1 MRPVSAG
8 GFLEAEQGAR
18 LLVDSSLAAQ
28 VVPGVLHILL
38 NDTAWERSRRGLPPE
53 NPDPSEAKV
62 AISNS
67 RVVSPGSLSSV
78 KRIFVPVT

>member
-1 MRPVSAG
+1 MGAG
-8 GFLEAEQGAR
+8 GGAEAEEGAR
-18 LLVDSSLAAQ
+18 PLTDSPLVGQVAA
-28 VVPGVLHILL
+28 GVLHALL
-38 NDTAWERSRRGLPPE
+38 DDTAWERSRRGLPPE
-53 NPDPSEAKV
+53 NPDPSEARV